1 MGERPSV
8 CSPIQSLARP
18 PFPSALR
25 PRPVS
30 PTLRSCLTLWT
41 NLIFSP
47 IPSVPPSTKSS
58 VTQDKPSFG
67 ASPQVHPNRLLKL
80 SLRDTPSADSGPGVI
95 VVPTSPVTALEERAW
110 PLSTQP
116 GDCGESPLHAGSF
129 APSAPLAPGSHFDA
143 CLSRAGIALSHTVLP
158 WENLWPGILPAHC
171 YRSYLLQRVS

>member
-80 SLRDTPSADSGPGVI
+80 SLRDTPSADSRPGVI